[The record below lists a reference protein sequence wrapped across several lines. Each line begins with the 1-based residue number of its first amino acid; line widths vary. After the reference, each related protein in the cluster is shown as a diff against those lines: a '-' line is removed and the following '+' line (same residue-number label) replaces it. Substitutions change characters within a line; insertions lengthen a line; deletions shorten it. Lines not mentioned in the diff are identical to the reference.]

1 MNFSRTF
8 LSAACAAGAIAAHG
22 AVTLFDFETS
32 QEIADE
38 NMLVKVLKERKFTCF
53 WGEEAAARLK
63 E

>member
-1 MNFSRTF
+1 MIGIVGSDAHVPQNVGDTF
-8 LSAACAAGAIAAHG
+8 I
-22 AVTLFDFETS
+22 ETS